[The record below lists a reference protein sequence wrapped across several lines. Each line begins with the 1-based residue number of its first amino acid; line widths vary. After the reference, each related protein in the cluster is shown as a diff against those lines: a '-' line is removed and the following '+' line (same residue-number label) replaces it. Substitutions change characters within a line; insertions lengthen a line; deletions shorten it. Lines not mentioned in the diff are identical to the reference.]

1 MDSTRVHNTL
11 DTVESG
17 HYLYV
22 VLTDKF
28 VHTLVT
34 GGQTGE

>member
-1 MDSTRVHNTL
+1 MDSTRVHNTS

-22 VLTDKF
+22 VPTGKF

-34 GGQTGE
+34 GGQIGE